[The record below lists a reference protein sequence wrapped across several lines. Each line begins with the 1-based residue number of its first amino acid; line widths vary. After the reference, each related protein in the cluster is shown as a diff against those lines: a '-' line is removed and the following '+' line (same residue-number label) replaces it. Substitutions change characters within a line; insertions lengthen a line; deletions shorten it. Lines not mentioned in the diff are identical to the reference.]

1 MFIYHLYILFGEIA
15 VHIFCSFLIA
25 YFWFCCCCCCCCFWQ
40 LSFENSLYS
49 TDLGPSLDVWFA
61 NIVSYSVAFPLMLC
75 KGFLKKRFFIL
86 MRFSLSSV
94 PFMEHVFGIKSMN
107 SACVCSVVQLCP
119 THCDLLDGSPP
130 GSSVHGVLQA
140 KILEWVPYPTLL
152 LSHFS
157 RV

>member
-1 MFIYHLYILFGEIA
+1 MFIYHLYILFGEIS

-40 LSFENSLYS
+40 LRFENSLYS

-61 NIVSYSVAFPLMLC
+61 NIVSHSVAFPLMLC
-75 KGFLKKRFFIL
+75 KGFLKKQFFIL

-107 SACVCSVVQLCP
+107 SLHVYAQSFSCV
-119 THCDLLDGSPP
+119 LLIVTSWTAA
-130 GSSVHGVLQA
+130 HQA
-140 KILEWVPYPTLL
+140 P
-152 LSHFS
+152 LSMGFS
-157 RV
+157 RQKYWSGFHILLCC